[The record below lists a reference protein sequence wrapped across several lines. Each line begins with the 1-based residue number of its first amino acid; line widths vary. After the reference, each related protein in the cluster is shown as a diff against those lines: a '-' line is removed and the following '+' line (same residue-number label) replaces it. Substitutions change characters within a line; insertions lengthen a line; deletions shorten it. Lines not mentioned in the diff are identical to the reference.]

1 MNINTA
7 FPSKYLKAGD
17 DVPEDETIILT
28 IEKVELETIG
38 LGKDATD
45 KPVLYFEE
53 VDKGMVLNKTNSL
66 AIAKLYGADTDDWVG
81 KRLALFST
89 YVQFQ
94 SEMVL
99 SIRVKPKA
107 PAPAKGKGQ
116 RPVDR
121 ADVPNPTAAVND
133 DEDIPF

>member
-17 DVPEDETIILT
+17 DVPEDETIVLT
-28 IEKVELETIG
+28 IEKVDMETIG
-38 LGKDATD
+38 LGKDAAD

-107 PAPAKGKGQ
+107 PAPAKGKGP

-133 DEDIPF
+133 DDEIPF